1 MAERSLALVCLAA
14 GKGSRLAVSDDVPP
28 KVLVPC
34 LGVPLL
40 EHVRRAT
47 APLRADV
54 TLVLTGHQHE
64 RVESWLA
71 TAWPDATPV
80 LQSPQ
85 LGTGHAVRI
94 AMEAIPDFDGDVLVV
109 YGDVPQL
116 MTADLVL
123 LRDKMVDQ
131 RALAA
136 LLTGTAD
143 EPGSLGRVVRRN
155 DGRFMEIVEAKDA
168 QSRPDILRLHEF
180 NTGMYCF
187 RAAALREA
195 LAKLTRD
202 NAQGE
207 EYLTDAL
214 GHIAATGARVA
225 AVPALD
231 AGSLVGVNTL
241 EDLAAAHSVMR
252 RRVAT
257 NHLRSGV
264 IIVDPDTTIIE
275 TDVEIGRGATIHPF
289 THIARGCRIAS
300 GAQVG
305 PFARLR
311 GNTVLRE
318 RAEVGNFVEV
328 KKSVFEAGA
337 KAKHLTY
344 VGDATV
350 GTQANI
356 GCGTITANYDGMN
369 KHATHIGAGAH
380 IGSGTVLVAPVS
392 VGDGARTGANA
403 VVLSGRDVP
412 AGSTAVGVPARTLPS
427 STATN
432 HGMKSDG
439 MKSDGMHEERRQEGR
454 RRGRRPVGF
463 RMMQRGDDS

>member
-1 MAERSLALVCLAA
+1 MADRSLALICLAA
-14 GKGSRLAVSDDVPP
+14 GKGTRLAVSDDVPP

-34 LGVPLL
+34 MGVPLL
-40 EHVRRAT
+40 EHVRRAVE
-47 APLRADV
+47 PLAADI

-64 RVESWLA
+64 RVEAWLGD
-71 TAWPDATPV
+71 AWPDAKPV

-85 LGTGHAVRI
+85 LGTGHAARV
-94 AMEAIPDFDGDVLVV
+94 AMEAIPDFDGDVLIV

-116 MTADLVL
+116 MSADLEL
-123 LRDKMVDQ
+123 LRAKMRDQ
-131 RALAA
+131 RAHAA

-143 EPGSLGRVVRRN
+143 DPGSLGRVVRRN

-168 QSRPDILRLHEF
+168 ASRPDILRLHEF

-187 RAAALREA
+187 QAGALRQA
-195 LAKLTRD
+195 LSKLTRD

-241 EDLAAAHSVMR
+241 EDLAAAHTVMR

-257 NHLRSGV
+257 EHLRNGV
-264 IIVDPDTTIIE
+264 IIIDPDTTIIE

-289 THIARGCRIAS
+289 THIARGCKVAA

-311 GNTVLRE
+311 GNAVLHE

-350 GTQANI
+350 GAKANI
-356 GCGTITANYDGMN
+356 GCGTITANYDGKN
-369 KHATHIGAGAH
+369 KHKTHIGAGAH
-380 IGSGTVLVAPVS
+380 IGSGTVLVAPVT

-403 VVLSGRDVP
+403 VILPGRDVP
-412 AGSTAVGVPARTLPS
+412 PGTTAVGVPARTLPVEEVPVEEVPAKQVSADENKAS
-427 STATN
+427 S
-432 HGMKSDG
+432 
-439 MKSDGMHEERRQEGR
+439 
-454 RRGRRPVGF
+454 
-463 RMMQRGDDS
+463 